1 MDKRQAVDERVTER
15 AVISDHRYKGQ
26 DNQSPN
32 GWQHVHTSTTA
43 HCDATELL
51 ISVWR
56 LAIDQGWIYKT
67 TEYDRSR
74 SKVHVSTCF
83 VPYCF

>member
-1 MDKRQAVDERVTER
+1 MDERVTER

-56 LAIDQGWIYKT
+56 LVIDQGWISTRLLST
-67 TEYDRSR
+67 TAVGAR
-74 SKVHVSTCF
+74 CM
-83 VPYCF
+83 